1 MGAAERQ
8 ARARAKREAAG
19 LVQVNL
25 WIPAHAVADFQRA
38 AELIKLD
45 QKLTVARL
53 VDRNTGKLRG
63 MK

>member
-1 MGAAERQ
+1 MTAAQRQ
-8 ARARAKREAAG
+8 ARARAKREANG

-53 VDRNTGKLRG
+53 VDRDTGKLRG